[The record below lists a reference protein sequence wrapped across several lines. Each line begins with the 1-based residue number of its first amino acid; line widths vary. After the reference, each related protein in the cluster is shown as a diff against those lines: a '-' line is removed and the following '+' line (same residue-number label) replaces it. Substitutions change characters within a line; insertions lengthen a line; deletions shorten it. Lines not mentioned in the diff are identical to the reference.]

1 MPPMPPNE
9 APAEPSELA
18 EEEDELQGFPS
29 FTSTGTATRR
39 GDVCKGNCE
48 NVGGG
53 V

>member
-1 MPPMPPNE
+1 MPPNE